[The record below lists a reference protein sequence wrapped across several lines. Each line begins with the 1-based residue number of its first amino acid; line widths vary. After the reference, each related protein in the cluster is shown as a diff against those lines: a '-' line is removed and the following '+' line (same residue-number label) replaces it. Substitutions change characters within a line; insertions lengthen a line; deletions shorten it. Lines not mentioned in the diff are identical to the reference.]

1 MAFCI
6 IYLWKPLT
14 FKIYQVSKM
23 HLQLSTTWF
32 TGDVIKTALNNKS
45 SLHPMSMHCTCFI
58 LLYVA

>member
-23 HLQLSTTWF
+23 HLQLSATWF
-32 TGDVIKTALNNKS
+32 TGDVIKTALNNRS
-45 SLHPMSMHCTCFI
+45 SLHPMSIH
-58 LLYVA
+58 